1 MTKELEPCPFCG
13 GEAML
18 CENLDYSYV
27 YCMRCGCQTNEVGDI
42 LDAIEAWNTRYKRT
56 CHDTTPYLSNGLP
69 YPDIF
74 TCSECGAREDGVVK
88 EEGMYCYNCGAMFDG
103 KHIPCGAEV
112 VDD

>member
-1 MTKELEPCPFCG
+1 MTNELEPCPFCG

-56 CHDTTPYLSNGLP
+56 CKPHIVARTFRGDSKPSFWQALC
-69 YPDIF
+69 D
-74 TCSECGAREDGVVK
+74 CGWIVGEDGTPNLNEFTHVD
-88 EEGMYCYNCGAMFDG
+88 NFCGG
-103 KHIPCGAEV
+103 CGAEV
-112 VDD
+112 IVDD

>member
-18 CENLDYSYV
+18 CENIDYSYV
-27 YCMRCGCQTNEVGDI
+27 YCMRCGCQTNEASYI

-56 CHDTTPYLSNGLP
+56 CKSDYCRETDEWQCLS
-69 YPDIF
+69 
-74 TCSECGAREDGVVK
+74 CGGTLQ
-88 EEGMYCYNCGAMFDG
+88 NCAMFDPDVDG
-103 KHIPCGAEV
+103 FVGSPKFCPNCGAEV

>member
-42 LDAIEAWNTRYKRT
+42 LDAVDLWNTRYKRI
-56 CHDTTPYLSNGLP
+56 CHIVVKPSDSDYS
-69 YPDIF
+69 DEWHF
-74 TCSECGAREDGVVK
+74 MCSECGCPIDVCEIETDI
-88 EEGMYCYNCGAMFDG
+88 DG
-103 KHIPCGAEV
+103 KPIPIRHASFCSNCGAEV
-112 VDD
+112 IE